1 MAADALLHFHSCG
14 VAHLWAAIT
23 NQMIQTELCGEVD
36 GLSEYSCTVLLCL
49 CAQHWPICCKTAWSC
64 CRHWVCV
71 EASFHDQTCCWVGS
85 FCTLGCFI
93 LGVDFCHKWREN
105 THMDPT
111 LAYACMPCCPRI
123 RQRGAGATGRPVIHR
138 SEATMLPSSGCLW
151 ICHCGNSIISPVSPP
166 AAPSRPH
173 WNKEEAGETSGL
185 RLSYLAEAR
194 MILLWVIWPANN
206 SVLHQSPLRSTT

>member
-1 MAADALLHFHSCG
+1 MVHPSSDLLLSRVFLHLRLLYFGCKKRMASC
-14 VAHLWAAIT
+14 
-23 NQMIQTELCGEVD
+23 
-36 GLSEYSCTVLLCL
+36 
-49 CAQHWPICCKTAWSC
+49 
-64 CRHWVCV
+64 
-71 EASFHDQTCCWVGS
+71 
-85 FCTLGCFI
+85 
-93 LGVDFCHKWREN
+93 CHKWREN
-105 THMDPT
+105 PHMDIT
-111 LAYACMPCCPRI
+111 LAFACMPCCPCI

-185 RLSYLAEAR
+185 RLSYLTEAR

-206 SVLHQSPLRSTT
+206 SVLHLSPLRFTTWGRDWCGAIKAIKILFVFRYNLSMSESKFPPLILPFTFFYVNVLSIVAVITATL